1 MVKLLRIDRRLIHG
15 QIAFSWT
22 AFLDV
27 NCILVANDE
36 AANDDIRMTTLKL
49 AKPKN
54 TKLIIKSIDDSIAA
68 FKSGKTDKYD
78 IMIVVEN
85 VDDACKLAK
94 AVDDIKTINLGNVKA
109 HDDSEPYKGNRSV
122 NLTMKDQKNLNELIE
137 LGKTVE
143 IRMVPND
150 GIKYFKMEK

>member
-1 MVKLLRIDRRLIHG
+1 MVKILRVDRRLIHG

-22 AFLDV
+22 AYLSVD
-27 NCILVANDE
+27 CILVANDD
-36 AANDDIRMTTLKL
+36 AAGDDIRMTTLRL

-68 FKSGKTDKYD
+68 FKSGKTDKYK

-85 VDDACKLAK
+85 VDDAYRLAK
-94 AVDDIKTINLGNVKA
+94 EIDDIKVINLGNVKA
-109 HDDSEPYKGNRSV
+109 HDDSRPYKGDRSV
-122 NLTMKDQKNLNELIE
+122 NLTDDDQRRLGELME
-137 LGKTVE
+137 LGKSVE

-150 GIKYFKMEK
+150 GIRQFKVEI